1 MKDVVVYVT
10 ACHGYSERRACAL
23 TRQARSTQRKPSVR
37 DPRTAMR
44 LRMHEIAQPRI
55 RYGYRRVH
63 IMLKREG
70 WSGGRNLVY
79 RLYRE
84 EGLVLRRRRPRR
96 RKTAVNREARH
107 RVQGLN
113 QAWSLDFVHD
123 QLSNG
128 QSFRALTIIDI
139 YSREALAIEVGQR
152 LRGEHVVV
160 VLNRL
165 VQQRGAPRYLFADN
179 GAEFTGQLVDLWAYH
194 HGVRIDFSRRGKPT
208 DNAFIETFN
217 GTLRDEC
224 LNLHWFDDLAQASA
238 LIEAWRRDYNE
249 SRPHMALGNLPPA
262 EYVTRTGTRYDTTG
276 LNAAHN

>member
-1 MKDVVVYVT
+1 MKDVVRYVT
-10 ACHGYSERRACAL
+10 AYHGYSERRACAL

-44 LRMHEIAQPRI
+44 LRMHEIAQARI

-84 EGLVLRRRRPRR
+84 EGLVLRSHRPRR
-96 RKTAVNREARH
+96 RKTAVNRAARH

-113 QAWSLDFVHD
+113 EAWSLDFVHD

-128 QSFRALTIIDI
+128 QSFRALTIIDV
-139 YSREALAIEVGQR
+139 YSREALAIEAGQR
-152 LRGEHVVV
+152 LRGEHVVA

-179 GAEFTGQLVDLWAYH
+179 GAEFTGQMMDLWAYH

-224 LNLHWFDDLAQASA
+224 LNLHWFDDLAQAGA
-238 LIEAWRRDYNE
+238 IIEAWRRDYNE
-249 SRPHMALGNLPPA
+249 SRPHMALGNLAPA
-262 EYVTRTGTRYDTTG
+262 EYATRTGTRNDTTG
-276 LNAAHN
+276 LNAPQN

>member
-1 MKDVVVYVT
+1 MKDVVAYVT

-23 TRQARSTQRKPSVR
+23 TRQLRSTQRKPSR
-37 DPRTAMR
+37 RNPHTAIR
-44 LRMHEIAQPRI
+44 LRMHEIARTRV

-63 IMLKREG
+63 ILLRREG
-70 WSGGRNLVY
+70 WRVGRNLVY

-84 EGLVLRRRRPRR
+84 ERLVLRRWRPRR
-96 RKTAVNREARH
+96 RKAAVNREARYRAQH
-107 RVQGLN
+107 IN
-113 QAWSLDFVHD
+113 DAWSLDFVHD

-128 QSFRALTIIDI
+128 QTFRALTVIDV

-152 LRGEHVVV
+152 LRGEHVVA
-160 VLNRL
+160 VLNCL

-194 HGVRIDFSRRGKPT
+194 HSVRIYFSRRGKPT

-224 LNLHWFDDLAQASA
+224 LNLHWFDDIAQASQ
-238 LIEAWRRDYNE
+238 LIEVWRRDYNE
-249 SRPHMALGNLPPA
+249 SRPHMALGNLSPA
-262 EYVTRTGTRYDTTG
+262 EYATRAGTRYDTTG
-276 LNAAHN
+276 LSATQN